1 MVSSASF
8 YRLPNGTLAV
18 VCRGVFP
25 HRALPLV
32 AKVGSVDVEGISIS
46 PGAQGFTGLLRKSP
60 NAGDELVVR
69 FLPEPPIRTGMRFPA
84 PLVA

>member
-1 MVSSASF
+1 MVTSASF

-18 VCRGVFP
+18 VCRGVFS

-46 PGAQGFTGLLRKSP
+46 PGAQSFTGLLRRSP

-69 FLPEPPIRTGMRFPA
+69 FLPEPPIHTGQSFPA